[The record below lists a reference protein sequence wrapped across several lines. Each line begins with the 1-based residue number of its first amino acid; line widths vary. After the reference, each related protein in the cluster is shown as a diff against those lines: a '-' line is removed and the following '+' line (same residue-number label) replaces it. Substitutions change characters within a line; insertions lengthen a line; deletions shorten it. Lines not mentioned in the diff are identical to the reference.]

1 MARSELPLHQ
11 TETANACLQG
21 GFQSIQSWYDIE
33 DIPSDV
39 WITGDTPRDDTLSL
53 DTPVSSDDG
62 IAIHPLTEPVIQ
74 EKPSEKP
81 ETGHISL
88 PVEGTDSIPDDRDHI
103 PLPVEGT
110 DSISGD
116 RDRISLPAEA
126 PDSMAGETVSADTIE
141 SASISSNFPPEF
153 GNNSESLFI
162 QTVNEQNGKNNYDY
176 SVSEPTDNS
185 HVLTAEGIRKIRD
198 ELLEACSG
206 HEDIQKHAEDT
217 ESKPQYDRPI
227 LPTGP
232 GTPPNIPEGNN
243 ALFEE
248 QTTSEKEGKTLYN
261 SELVSLIKD
270 KVSDKSLPE
279 SEFDGSSIEYADT
292 AEKNSVQELCD
303 INLIELAGIGDEFS
317 VENLA
322 DKRNAANPTKE
333 PTGQKPYQHAISLA
347 DDPKIPR
354 KIKRKSI
361 ISRLIDILFRK
372 SR

>member
-88 PVEGTDSIPDDRDHI
+88 PVEGTDSIPDDRDQI
-103 PLPVEGT
+103 LLPAEGT
-110 DSISGD
+110 DSIPGD
-116 RDRISLPAEA
+116 RDHISPPLEA
-126 PDSMAGETVSADTIE
+126 PDSIAGETVSADTIE

-176 SVSEPTDNS
+176 SVSEPTDNN
-185 HVLTAEGIRKIRD
+185 HALTAEGIRKIRD
-198 ELLEACSG
+198 ELLEACSV